1 MAQQKPVK
9 TTKNKYKNL
18 GGETG
23 NAPFD
28 KKSPVTY
35 LPGRKATNVPTTKKP
50 KAKNGKSLGMKS
62 VKAGF
67 DKNPGVTR
75 ADIITAATKKA
86 KTGSKIKKAEDGALT
101 YTNPRGKQYSLPQG
115 ASGSLKI
122 TRPNGSTRTI
132 ENREKYTKKM
142 KRVFD
147 RNTVDGVRQGTMT
160 DTRQKN
166 GGVTKKAKSGASMK
180 KCKYGCK

>member
-1 MAQQKPVK
+1 MLQPKQTPKEKKNTKDAMKMKNMRPTGPTVGRVKP
-9 TTKNKYKNL
+9 TM
-18 GGETG
+18 G
-23 NAPFD
+23 
-28 KKSPVTY
+28 
-35 LPGRKATNVPTTKKP
+35 
-50 KAKNGKSLGMKS
+50 KAKNGKSFPDLNKDGKIT
-62 VKAGF
+62 K
-67 DKNPGVTR
+67 
-75 ADIITAATKKA
+75 ADILKGRGVIA
-86 KTGSKIKKAEDGALT
+86 KSGSKIKKAEDGALT

-115 ASGSLKI
+115 ASGPLKI
-122 TRPNGSTRTI
+122 TRPNGSTRTM

-180 KCKYGCK
+180 KCRYGCK